1 MDIELSNE
9 ESSATKMNELCKML
23 AQRQGVIEAFVRDVV
38 EIESPSGDRDGSR
51 KVVEK
56 FAHAANEIGAV
67 SNVERIEAF
76 GYGEH
81 LLVTAFG
88 DSANDSSSNSKGIL
102 LLGHTDTVHPRG
114 SLAARPFRAEGERL
128 FAPGIFDMKANI
140 VIALEAL
147 RLCGELGLHP
157 RLPVR
162 LLLTCDEETGSEHGR
177 AFVER
182 EAQRASHVFVLEPSA
197 DGGAAKT
204 ARKGTGWWTLR
215 AKGRASHAGLKPQ
228 DGASAILELARHT
241 TRFHEMSDFTT
252 GTTFNVGTFNG
263 GTCSNV
269 VAADAVA
276 ELDVRFS
283 TMREAERVESL
294 LSALALYDEKVE
306 VTIEGGINRPPLER
320 TAAVAELYEHARRV
334 AESIGGY
341 ELREAAVGGASDGNF
356 AARFCPSV
364 LDGLGLQG
372 GGAHADDEHILR
384 ADIPFRG
391 ALLAGLL
398 LSL

>member
-1 MDIELSNE
+1 MGIESGSE
-9 ESSATKMNELCKML
+9 ELPASKMQDLHARF
-23 AQRQGVIEAFVRDVV
+23 AQRRSVV
-38 EIESPSGDRDGSR
+38 EERIREVVESESPSGDVEGSR
-51 KVVEK
+51 EVVER
-56 FAHAANEIGAV
+56 FARAAGEIDAV
-67 SNVERIEAF
+67 SDVERVVVS

-81 LLVTAFG
+81 LLVTAFSN
-88 DSANDSSSNSKGIL
+88 SANDPNAKGIL

-114 SLAARPFRAEGERL
+114 SLAARPFRVEGERL
-128 FAPGIFDMKANI
+128 FAPGIFDMKAN
-140 VIALEAL
+140 VVVALEAL
-147 RLCGELGLHP
+147 RLCGELGLRP
-157 RLPVR
+157 RLSVR

-177 AFVER
+177 ALVEE
-182 EAQRASHVFVLEPSA
+182 EAGRASHVLVLEPSA

-204 ARKGTGWWTLR
+204 SRKGTGWWTLH

-269 VAADAVA
+269 IAADAVA

-283 TMREAERVESL
+283 TMQEAMRVESL
-294 LSALALYDEKVE
+294 LATLAPYDEKVE
-306 VTIEGGINRPPLER
+306 LTIEGGINRPPLER
-320 TAAVAELYEHARRV
+320 TAAVAELYEHARRI
-334 AESIGGY
+334 AASIGGD

-356 AARFCPSV
+356 AARFCPAV

>member
-1 MDIELSNE
+1 MSVELNTGELTAKSANE
-9 ESSATKMNELCKML
+9 IREHFVK
-23 AQRQGVIEAFVRDVV
+23 RRDVIENRIREVV
-38 EIESPSGDRDGSR
+38 EIESPSGDAEGSR

-56 FAHAANEIGAV
+56 FAHAANEMDVV
-67 SNVERIEAF
+67 SSVERLEIS

-81 LLVTAFG
+81 LRVTAFG
-88 DSANDSSSNSKGIL
+88 DAAGDREAKGIL

-114 SLAARPFRAEGERL
+114 SLAARPVRVEGERM

-140 VIALEAL
+140 VIALESL
-147 RLCGELGLHP
+147 RLCGELGLRP

-177 AFVER
+177 AFVED
-182 EAQRASHVFVLEPSA
+182 EARRASHVLVLEPSA

-204 ARKGTGWWTLR
+204 SRKGTGWWTLR

-269 VAADAVA
+269 VAADAIA

-283 TMREAERVESL
+283 TMAEAMRVENL
-294 LSALALYDEKVE
+294 LSALAPVDEKVE
-306 VTIEGGINRPPLER
+306 LIIEGGINRPPLER
-320 TAAVAELYEHARRV
+320 TAAVAELYEHARRIASV
-334 AESIGGY
+334 IGGY
-341 ELREAAVGGASDGNF
+341 ELGEAAVGGASDGNF
-356 AARFCPSV
+356 AAGYCPAV

-384 ADIPFRG
+384 SDIPFRG